1 MLAFPYATIPAGR
14 AEMAA
19 IMTLVAEVTPIE
31 VIVGLP
37 RSLSGGEGP
46 AAAQNRGRALALARA
61 LAANARAIPV
71 RLVDER
77 LTTVT
82 ASRQL
87 RESGRPARDQRH
99 IIDAAAAVAILEHA
113 LAAERARGEAPGELV
128 SAPDMPDRPAPK
140 AGGTE
145 LQAGDKL

>member
-1 MLAFPYATIPAGR
+1 TVPAGR
-14 AEMAA
+14 TELAA
-19 IMTLVAEVTPIE
+19 IVDLVDEVEPLE

-46 AAAQNRGRALALARA
+46 AAVKNRQRAQALARR
-61 LAANARAIPV
+61 LAQREPPVPV

-87 RESGRPARDQRH
+87 RESGRRVKDQRQV
-99 IIDAAAAVAILEHA
+99 IDAAAAVTILEHA

-128 SAPDMPDRPAPK
+128 SAADLPDQPAPS
-140 AGGTE
+140 AGGNDRQSGET
-145 LQAGDKL
+145 Q